1 MTIEPKLFGAT
12 KEKQKAT
19 KKILSIST
27 RCDNAKVKAK
37 PELEH
42 YKLAQKFVP
51 TCTEVQMRLQKADNK
66 TKWQTDRQTNKVE
79 TEKREVSLRLGH
91 CESVCVCFD
100 DAFVAM
106 LHA

>member
-1 MTIEPKLFGAT
+1 
-12 KEKQKAT
+12 
-19 KKILSIST
+19 
-27 RCDNAKVKAK
+27 
-37 PELEH
+37 
-42 YKLAQKFVP
+42 
-51 TCTEVQMRLQKADNK
+51 MRLQKADNK
-66 TKWQTDRQTNKVE
+66 TKWQTDKVE